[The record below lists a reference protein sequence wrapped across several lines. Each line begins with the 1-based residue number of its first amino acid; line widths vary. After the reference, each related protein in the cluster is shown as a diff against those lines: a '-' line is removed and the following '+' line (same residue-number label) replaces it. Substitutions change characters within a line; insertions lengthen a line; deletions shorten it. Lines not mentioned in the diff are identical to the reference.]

1 MRYQMKQK
9 LLSLGQDFTIEDEEG
24 NAAYKVDGRAISFGA
39 KYSFQDAA
47 GEELAF
53 ISQKVLSLKKRYQ
66 IFREEEM
73 VAEVIRDFSW
83 RALLG
88 SGQHS
93 DRLTIDVPGPD
104 DYSVQGSFFRCEY
117 RFTRGGQQVAQV
129 SRNFFSFSD
138 SYGIDISEGED
149 EVLILASA
157 VVIDH
162 ICDSDESRDND

>member
-1 MRYQMKQK
+1 MRYRMKQK
-9 LLSLGQDFTIEDEEG
+9 FLSLGQDFTIEDEEG
-24 NAAYKVDGRAISFGA
+24 NGAFKVDGRAISIGA
-39 KYSFQDAA
+39 KYSFQDLA

-53 ISQKVLSLKKRYQ
+53 ISQKVLSWKKRYQ
-66 IFREEEM
+66 IFRQEEM
-73 VAEVIRDFSW
+73 VAEVTRDFSW
-83 RALLG
+83 LALLG
-88 SGQHS
+88 SARYS

-104 DYSVQGSFFRCEY
+104 DYSVHGSFFRREY
-117 RFTRGGQQVAQV
+117 RFTRGGQQVAEV
-129 SRNFFSFSD
+129 SRKFFSLTD

>member
-1 MRYQMKQK
+1 MRYRMKQK
-9 LLSLGQDFTIEDEEG
+9 FLSLGQDFTIEDEEG
-24 NAAYKVDGRAISFGA
+24 KGAFKVDGRAISIGA
-39 KYSFQDAA
+39 KYSFQDLE

-53 ISQKVLSLKKRYQ
+53 ISQKVLSWKKRYQ
-66 IFREEEM
+66 IFRQGEM
-73 VAEVIRDFSW
+73 VAEVIRGFSW
-83 RALLG
+83 LAFLG
-88 SGQHS
+88 AGY

-117 RFTRGGQQVAQV
+117 RFTRGGQQVAEV

>member
-24 NAAYKVDGRAISFGA
+24 NAAYKVDGRALSFGA
-39 KYSFQDAA
+39 KYSFQDMA

-66 IFREEEM
+66 IFRQEEM
-73 VAEVIRDFSW
+73 VAEVSRDFSW
-83 RALLG
+83 RTLLG
-88 SGQHS
+88 SGRHF

-104 DYSVQGSFFRCEY
+104 DYSVQGSFFRREY
-117 RFTRGGQQVAQV
+117 RFTRGGQQVAEV
-129 SRNFFSFSD
+129 SRKFFSLSD
-138 SYGIDISEGED
+138 SYGIDISGDED

-162 ICDSDESRDND
+162 ICDSDEGRDNG

>member
-1 MRYQMKQK
+1 MRYRMKQK

-39 KYSFQDAA
+39 KYSFQDTA
-47 GEELAF
+47 GEELVF
-53 ISQKVLSLKKRYQ
+53 ISQKVLSWKKRYQ
-66 IFREEEM
+66 ILRQGEM
-73 VAEVIRDFSW
+73 VAEVIRGFSW
-83 RALLG
+83 LDFLG
-88 SGQHS
+88 AGY

-104 DYSVQGSFFRCEY
+104 DYSVQGSFFRREY
-117 RFTRGGQQVAQV
+117 RFTRGGQQVAEV
-129 SRNFFSFSD
+129 SRKFFSLTD